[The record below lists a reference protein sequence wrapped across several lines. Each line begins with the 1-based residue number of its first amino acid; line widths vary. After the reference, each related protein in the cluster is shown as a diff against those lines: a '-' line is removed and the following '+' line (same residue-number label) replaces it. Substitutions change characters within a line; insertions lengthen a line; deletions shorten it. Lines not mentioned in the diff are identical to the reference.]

1 MDEFS
6 LRWRIVGPG
15 SATFSLDLPKEAVE
29 IHTTYVGDGLGS
41 VLQAALDL
49 QGGSSS
55 AIAFLPAEPGGSCLF
70 FGGASSRAYLQVVDF
85 EDMLSEGR
93 RWGGGRLRWNGH
105 VSIDR
110 FVRQAATMA
119 EEVLE
124 EYENVASYRVAWG
137 GISFP
142 VDNLRL
148 LRDRIGD
155 DPSRLRS

>member
-6 LRWRIVGPG
+6 LRWRITGSG
-15 SATFSLDLPKEAVE
+15 SATFCLDLREETVE

-70 FGGASSRAYLQVVDF
+70 FGGASSRVYLQIVDF
-85 EDMLSEGR
+85 QDMSSEDG

-105 VSIDR
+105 VSVDR

-119 EEVLE
+119 EDVLA
-124 EYENVASYRVAWG
+124 EYQDAASYRVAWG
-137 GISFP
+137 GIPFP
-142 VDNLRL
+142 VDNIRR

-155 DPSRLRS
+155 DRGLR